1 MGHNKWQVN
10 LKFCQELTDLTVD
23 ALQMLQVNYDGEVM
37 ASWYEESGEL
47 KMWSAAGWNKDMLV
61 IEIF

>member
-1 MGHNKWQVN
+1 
-10 LKFCQELTDLTVD
+10 LTVD

-37 ASWYEESGEL
+37 ASWYEESCEL